1 MGLSGII
8 WCVFA
13 GLCYGTMNVLAKL
26 AYQDGMTTSRLVLM
40 RFFLLGLLSYG
51 FGKIVRKDDFDFR
64 KYDPKVIGFVF
75 FRAALNCFSKTC

>member
-1 MGLSGII
+1 MLFKPIYNH
-8 WCVFA
+8 V
-13 GLCYGTMNVLAKL
+13 
-26 AYQDGMTTSRLVLM
+26 
-40 RFFLLGLLSYG
+40 